1 MLDYQLVRFYNTRI
15 FGHTYCI
22 FFCFMWWFLLVAD
35 LYFLSV
41 GIRSMLEYGADQYNV
56 VMVFCFLLL
65 AIVIGLNIYLDRRSR
80 RQGVG

>member
-1 MLDYQLVRFYNTRI
+1 MPNYQLVRFYNTRI
-15 FGHTYCI
+15 FGHTYCR

-56 VMVFCFLLL
+56 VMIFCFSFL
-65 AIVIGLNIYLDRRSR
+65 ALIIGLNIYLDRRSR
-80 RQGVG
+80 R

>member
-1 MLDYQLVRFYNTRI
+1 MIDYQLVMFYNTRI

-41 GIRSMLEYGADQYNV
+41 GIRSMLEYGADQYNI
-56 VMVFCFLLL
+56 VMIFCFSFL
-65 AIVIGLNIYLDRRSR
+65 ALIIGLNIYLDRRSR
-80 RQGVG
+80 R

>member
-1 MLDYQLVRFYNTRI
+1 MLDYQLVIFYNTRI
-15 FGHTYCI
+15 LGHTYCI
-22 FFCFMWWFLLVAD
+22 IFVLCGGFLLVAD

-41 GIRSMLEYGADQYNV
+41 GIRSMLEYGPDQYNV

-80 RQGVG
+80 R

>member
-22 FFCFMWWFLLVAD
+22 FFYFMWWFLLVAD

-56 VMVFCFLLL
+56 VMVFCFLFL
-65 AIVIGLNIYLDRRSR
+65 ALIIGLNIYLDRRSR
-80 RQGVG
+80 R

>member
-22 FFCFMWWFLLVAD
+22 FFYFMWWFLLVAD

-41 GIRSMLEYGADQYNV
+41 GIRSMLEYVPDQYNI
-56 VMVFCFLLL
+56 VMVFCFSLL
-65 AIVIGLNIYLDRRSR
+65 ALIIGLNIYFDRRSR
-80 RQGVG
+80 R

>member
-15 FGHTYCI
+15 FGHTYCN

-41 GIRSMLEYGADQYNV
+41 GIRSMLEYGADRYNV
-56 VMVFCFLLL
+56 VMIFCFSFL
-65 AIVIGLNIYLDRRSR
+65 ALIIGLNIYIDRRSR
-80 RQGVG
+80 R

>member
-1 MLDYQLVRFYNTRI
+1 MLDYQLVRFYDTRI

-22 FFCFMWWFLLVAD
+22 FFYFMWWFLLVAD

-56 VMVFCFLLL
+56 VMVFCFSFL
-65 AIVIGLNIYLDRRSR
+65 ALIIGLNIYLDRRSR
-80 RQGVG
+80 R

>member
-22 FFCFMWWFLLVAD
+22 FFYFMWWFLLVAD

-41 GIRSMLEYGADQYNV
+41 GIRSMLEYGSDQYNI
-56 VMVFCFLLL
+56 VMVFCFSLL
-65 AIVIGLNIYLDRRSR
+65 ALIIGLNIYFDRRSR
-80 RQGVG
+80 R

>member
-22 FFCFMWWFLLVAD
+22 FFYFMWWFLLVAD
-35 LYFLSV
+35 FYFLSV

-56 VMVFCFLLL
+56 VMIFCFSFL
-65 AIVIGLNIYLDRRSR
+65 ALIIGLNIYLDRRSR
-80 RQGVG
+80 R

>member
-1 MLDYQLVRFYNTRI
+1 MPDYQLVRFYNTRI

-22 FFCFMWWFLLVAD
+22 FFCFMWWFLLVTD

-56 VMVFCFLLL
+56 VMIFCFSFL
-65 AIVIGLNIYLDRRSR
+65 ALIIGLNIYLDRRNR
-80 RQGVG
+80 R